1 MNFRK
6 IYIKSGLFL
15 IQMLLAFNFV
25 YSQQYIL
32 EFKNTT
38 ESEKKTK
45 KYKSYK
51 DLILAIE
58 DTLVLIKKQ
67 GFYDAKVNL
76 LIRKDSFNYEVI
88 LNKNQMVEYIEI
100 SNKSEFDE
108 NIVKILNKY
117 TENGKLIRFKQI
129 ESVTKEITEI
139 LSEGGYPFGK
149 VGFINYELVN
159 PTTIKLEMEIQYGSK
174 RNIDKVI
181 VKGYENFP
189 KNFIKNIFKP
199 GKSNSLDVDKA
210 LSLANKIDKT
220 GFARNI
226 KDPEIL
232 FTKDSS
238 SLYLYIDKIR
248 RNIFD
253 GFLSFDTDENSGR
266 INIEGYAKINLIN
279 TFNGGE
285 KINFDF
291 RSQKN
296 QDRSLNSDVYIPYVF
311 GSPLNLK
318 YGLNL
323 IQKDSSYTSNE
334 NLIDIDM
341 IFGNIRSGLGLQ
353 TNKSTSEE
361 AIENV
366 ENFKSKLINVFSE
379 YIILD
384 NSDQLIPELF
394 KISLRYGSGLKEQ
407 SGEKTNFSK
416 YSVELHRKFNLS
428 SKFKLQSSIT
438 RRKINSK
445 NLVNNELLRFGGYN
459 SIRGYDENSI
469 FTDGYTLLKTS
480 LNYYLNDTIYIYT
493 IFDLANYSNE
503 ILDINEDIYSGGL
516 GFSSRTDS
524 GIVSISYSK
533 GNSWGN
539 SFNLK
544 NAKINVIFMTF
555 F

>member
-1 MNFRK
+1 
-6 IYIKSGLFL
+6 
-15 IQMLLAFNFV
+15 MLLAFNFV

-67 GFYDAKVNL
+67 GFYDAKVNS

-100 SNKSEFDE
+100 SNKSAFDE

-139 LSEGGYPFGK
+139 LSEDGYPFGK

-220 GFARNI
+220 GFARNL

-238 SLYLYIDKIR
+238 SLYLYLDKIR
-248 RNIFD
+248 RNTFD

-296 QDRSLNSDVYIPYVF
+296 QDRSLNSDVYIQYAF

-407 SGEKTNFSK
+407 SGDKTNFSK
-416 YSVELHRKFNLS
+416 YSLELHRKFNLS

-503 ILDINEDIYSGGL
+503 ILDLDEDIYSGGL
-516 GFSSRTDS
+516 GFSSRTEN
-524 GIVSISYSK
+524 GIISISYSK

-544 NAKINVIFMTF
+544 NAKINVIFITF